1 MNERFLRM
9 ELITYIF
16 QQTINGLQL
25 GAVYALI
32 ALGYTMVYG
41 VLRLINFA
49 HGDIFMLGAF
59 VAYYLISRFGIP
71 IYLVFIITM
80 LSTAIA
86 GYIIEKV
93 AYKPLRNA
101 PKISLLITAVGV
113 SLFLE
118 YFLSLNAIFTP
129 NYIAFPRPFEV
140 EGYDMFLFTITN
152 VQIIMFMVTF
162 ASLLLVYALIYRTKY
177 GRAMRAVSF
186 DKEVA
191 SLMGINI
198 DGIISF
204 TFVVGAS
211 LAGVGGIL
219 YGIAY
224 PQINVF
230 MGIMPGIKSFIAA
243 VLGGIGIIHGAVLG
257 GFIIGISEV
266 YVSAFLSS
274 TFRDGVIFVI
284 LFIVLLLK
292 PTGIFGKNIEKV

>member
-1 MNERFLRM
+1 M
-9 ELITYIF
+9 EHIIYIL
-16 QQTINGLQL
+16 QQVVNGLQL

-49 HGDIFMLGAF
+49 HGDVFMLGAF
-59 VAYYLISRFGIP
+59 VAYFLISKFSMP
-71 IYLVFIITM
+71 IYLVFILTM
-80 LSTAIA
+80 FSCALV
-86 GYIIEKV
+86 GYLIEKI
-93 AYKPLRNA
+93 AYKPLRDA

-129 NYIAFPRPFEV
+129 NYIAFPRPFDV
-140 EGYDMFLFTITN
+140 KAYDFTFLSITN
-152 VQIIMFMVTF
+152 VQVIIFIITF
-162 ASLLLVYALIYRTKY
+162 ISLFILYLLIYKTKY
-177 GRAMRAVSF
+177 GIAMRAVSH
-186 DKEVA
+186 DKETA
-191 SLMGINI
+191 SLMGVGI

-204 TFVVGAS
+204 TFIVGAS

-243 VLGGIGIIHGAVLG
+243 VLGGIGVIHGAVAG
-257 GFIIGISEV
+257 GLIIGICEV
-266 YVSAFLSS
+266 FVSAFLSS
-274 TFRDGVIFVI
+274 TFRDGVIFII
-284 LFIVLLLK
+284 LFAVLLFRPRGL
-292 PTGIFGKNIEKV
+292 FGKRIEKV